1 MTNRF
6 GDTCPEQCVRG
17 ADTQKM
23 RWVSE
28 GVRQVL
34 FPLDFSAVE
43 GGAQF
48 TQGRSHTGSKY
59 IKTKGR
65 RGAAAPGQHQSAKA
79 VGRTE
84 EKAN

>member
-1 MTNRF
+1 MSQTGF
-6 GDTCPEQCVRG
+6 
-17 ADTQKM
+17 
-23 RWVSE
+23 S
-28 GVRQVL
+28 
-34 FPLDFSAVE
+34 FPSDFSAVE

-59 IKTKGR
+59 IKTKGSR
-65 RGAAAPGQHQSAKA
+65 RTAASGQHKSAHT

>member
-1 MTNRF
+1 MIPAQSSVF
-6 GDTCPEQCVRG
+6 RG

-28 GVRQVL
+28 GVRQVS

-59 IKTKGR
+59 VKTKGR
-65 RGAAAPGQHQSAKA
+65 RRAAAPGQHQSAKA

-84 EKAN
+84 EQTN